1 MQKLLKILGI
11 INRIAITFVLIVTV
25 LLTLLVAY
33 IIFAP
38 DNLPKPFYLQYL
50 YPTPA
55 VAGAVPAGPT
65 PVPTLEVRPGEGIMI
80 DTGSKIINLAEQ
92 DGHKYIRAT
101 VVIEFAPDNV
111 TFPDMKEEEKAAYLT
126 AFKTKIGEKTP
137 LINDVIITTF
147 STKSFEMLYTAQGK
161 EAIRQELLKLISSR
175 MPEYRIISIYF
186 TEFVIE

>member
-1 MQKLLKILGI
+1 MQKFLKILGI
-11 INRIAITFVLIVTV
+11 VNRITITFVLIVTV

-55 VAGAVPAGPT
+55 VVGALLPAPT
-65 PVPTLEVRPGEGIMI
+65 PVPTIEVKPGQGIMI

-92 DGHKYIRAT
+92 DGHKYIRTT
-101 VVIEFAPDNV
+101 VVIEFAPTD
-111 TFPDMKEEEKAAYLT
+111 PAYAEMKDEEKTTYLT
-126 AFKTKIGEKTP
+126 AFKTEIADKTP